1 MFCKYKDIFGKPGEG
16 IHSFRIFNISVFDVL
31 IVIFAAYLIQLAVP
45 SFSFIYILIILFIVG
60 IIVHRLFCVRTA
72 VDKLLFDDN
81 NV

>member
-31 IVIFAAYLIQLAVP
+31 IVIFAAYLIQLTVP
-45 SFSFIYILIILFIVG
+45 TFSFIYILIILFIIG
-60 IIVHRLFCVRTA
+60 IIVHRLFCVRTT
-72 VDKLLFDDN
+72 VDKLLFDDS